1 METSVIYCGHD
12 SGTMYAAAA
21 RDGGAR
27 RRRAG
32 AAGVRAVEE
41 KWWVIGLLP
50 RARAFEVYAKLTV

>member
-32 AAGVRAVEE
+32 AAGVRAVED
-41 KWWVIGLLP
+41 KWWGDRLIT
-50 RARAFEVYAKLTV
+50 ARASF